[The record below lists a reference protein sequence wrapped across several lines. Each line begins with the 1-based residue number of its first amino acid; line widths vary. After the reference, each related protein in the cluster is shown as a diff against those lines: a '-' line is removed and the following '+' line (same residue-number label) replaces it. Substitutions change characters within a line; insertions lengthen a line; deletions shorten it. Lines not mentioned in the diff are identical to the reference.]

1 LLRCCVHPH
10 RRLPHLS
17 AAADPLTQLLPRDP
31 SLPPLVFSYVPVLG
45 SAVTYGMDPYKFFAD
60 CRAQHGDLFTF
71 RLLGRNVTVALG
83 AKGSNLIFNGRLNEV
98 SAEEAYTS
106 LTTPV
111 FGKDVVYDVPNAV
124 LMEQKKF
131 VKVGLS
137 TENFRVYVGQITDEV
152 TGFMKGDEGFSAFW
166 RDGKSEAP
174 VDIFKAMCE
183 ITILTASR
191 TLQGREV
198 RESLD
203 KSYADLYHDLD
214 GGFTPI
220 NFVIPN
226 LPLPA
231 NFRRDRAQKLMSDFY
246 RGIIEKRRKEGGD
259 SVSRRVGA
267 AKSEM
272 RRARADAHACRRIT
286 T

>member
-1 LLRCCVHPH
+1 MHPH

-111 FGKDVVYDVPNAV
+111 LGRDVVYDVPNAV

-166 RDGKSEAP
+166 RDGQSEAP

-267 AKSEM
+267 AKSE
-272 RRARADAHACRRIT
+272 C
-286 T
+286 